1 MVWYFNRNTS
11 SVAPGNVASFQNY
24 QLLAVENPQ
33 LHRDKMEAAQKTEYH
48 SLGRNPFSEVA
59 PAQGTDK
66 ADQGGLRVQP
76 VGPPALP
83 PPPPPALPP
92 NMKFFGYGTIPNGT
106 LRRAFLSDGEE
117 VYIVGE
123 GDTLLGRFRI
133 VKISNANLEFEEIAT
148 GRHATVTLQEEQA
161 GAASLMKNF
170 LQAAK
175 FHHAPRARVARTAT
189 R

>member
-1 MVWYFNRNTS
+1 MTQKNQMILLATLVLIMTAVWYFNRNTT
-11 SVAPGNVASFQNY
+11 SVAPENVASVQKY

-33 LHRDKMEAAQKTEYH
+33 LHRDKMDAAQKTEYH
-48 SLGRNPFSEVA
+48 SLGRNPFSEIA
-59 PAQGTDK
+59 PPKEHTEPIKVTQH
-66 ADQGGLRVQP
+66 VQQTVP
-76 VGPPALP
+76 VLP
-83 PPPPPALPP
+83 PPPPPSLPP

-106 LRRAFLSDGEE
+106 LRRAFLSDGDE

-161 GAASLMKNF
+161 
-170 LQAAK
+170 
-175 FHHAPRARVARTAT
+175 APPA
-189 R
+189 